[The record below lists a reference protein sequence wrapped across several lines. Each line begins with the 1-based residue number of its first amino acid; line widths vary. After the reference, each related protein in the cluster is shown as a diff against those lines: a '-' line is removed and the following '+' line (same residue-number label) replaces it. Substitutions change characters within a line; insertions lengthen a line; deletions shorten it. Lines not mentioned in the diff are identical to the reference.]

1 MKFKKI
7 LVRKFYKEVECVLHM
22 RKNPGKIVGLTL
34 FSLILLSII
43 PSLVVAADAGQVT
56 SNIVTGV
63 SGSISSAL
71 TPLFGDQELL
81 MRTLFALLLAM
92 LVYSAVSVM
101 FQESKVISWI
111 ISGLVTAIALYG
123 LPSGFLEALRSSYGA
138 MGAALL
144 TIVPFII
151 VLLFSFRVGNGFI
164 ARITWL
170 FFAIYYFVLYI
181 YNWAGLGGAWDSS
194 AALPYLLGVIA
205 GIIIFFFIIPIRKA
219 VFKGKLEAVEEEG
232 KKIARRGGLLHELQK
247 DELEESYSGKKK

>member
-1 MKFKKI
+1 MKLKFKKI

-63 SGSISSAL
+63 SGSISSA
-71 TPLFGDQELL
+71 
-81 MRTLFALLLAM
+81 
-92 LVYSAVSVM
+92 
-101 FQESKVISWI
+101 
-111 ISGLVTAIALYG
+111 